1 MSKVINKDGKWVVV
15 DDQGGV
21 QSTPFTERSAADSF
35 MNLRDGILNP
45 PAARPPRGAYGPPK
59 PGDVERP
66 EELAR
71 SRPEPSQSYGPAPN
85 VQSYGP
91 PAPIPPPAA
100 RPWRAADTGERDI
113 YRVGRDMRT
122 QREAGLVNQH
132 RQELPGDEPPGWL
145 SKVNMSQAQ
154 WRALLAG
161 LGVQNMPSTPNPNHP
176 EEY

>member
-35 MNLRDGILNP
+35 MNLRDAIISQP
-45 PAARPPRGAYGPPK
+45 PPTPARTGPAYGPPA
-59 PGDVERP
+59 PGGERP
-66 EELAR
+66 EELSRAR
-71 SRPEPSQSYGPAPN
+71 PAPSQYYGPAPN
-85 VQSYGP
+85 VQDYGP
-91 PAPIPPPAA
+91 PAASPPPSQ
-100 RPWRAADTGERDI
+100 RPWRPANTGERDI
-113 YRVGRDMRT
+113 YRAGADRRNGPVPG
-122 QREAGLVNQH
+122 EAPN
-132 RQELPGDEPPGWL
+132 WL
-145 SKVNMSQAQ
+145 QNVNMSKEQ

>member
-35 MNLRDGILNP
+35 MTLRDAIMNP
-45 PAARPPRGAYGPPK
+45 TPPTPARTEPAYGPPA
-59 PGDVERP
+59 PGSERP
-66 EELAR
+66 SELSRA
-71 SRPEPSQSYGPAPN
+71 RPEPSRSYGPAPN
-85 VQSYGP
+85 VESYGP
-91 PAPIPPPAA
+91 PAPSPSPSK
-100 RPWRAADTGERDI
+100 RPWRPADRSETDL
-113 YRVGRDMRT
+113 YRAGADMRGG
-122 QREAGLVNQH
+122 AAAN
-132 RQELPGDEPPGWL
+132 EPPGWL
-145 SKVNMSQAQ
+145 SKTNMTTAQ